1 MQCLE
6 GRLRPPFF
14 FLFALILATAGCAV
28 RSGGGSF
35 PGEVTGAVTY
45 RERLTLP
52 PEAELSVTLYETT
65 LAGAAPKFI
74 AAQLVQGP
82 GGSPMRYRV
91 VYPPGVIDARAGYTL
106 VARIEVGGALWF
118 VNERPVPVLTHGNP
132 VRADIVVTQ
141 VAGRGP

>member
-14 FLFALILATAGCAV
+14 FLFALTLATAGCAA
-28 RSGGGSF
+28 RSGASF

-45 RERLTLP
+45 RERLALP

-91 VYPPGVIDARAGYTL
+91 VYPPGVIDARAGYSL

-118 VNERPVPVLTHGNP
+118 VNERPVPVLTLGNP
-132 VRADIVVTQ
+132 ARADIVVTRD
-141 VAGRGP
+141 AGRGP